1 MIPHKK
7 CIQANKYQKDNPIP
21 ENKTRNALPHII
33 FKKNLSKI
41 RLLDDLNKRI
51 RKVNITIFLH
61 RWNINFVVY
70 SMNNMREV
78 ILLLAVSGASALFLF
93 GMKLMS
99 ESLQKIFGEWL
110 RVILTS
116 MSTNK
121 FKGVLAGILITAL
134 IQSSSA
140 TTVMVVSFVN
150 AGILRI
156 VEAVSIIMGANIGTT
171 LTSWIIAVFGFK
183 INFAYIT
190 LPLIGIGIP
199 FIFSNNRKRKNFG
212 EAILG
217 FSLLF
222 IALGFLKTTI
232 PNPTGIWL
240 AEIINFLSSYGYVS
254 YILFIAI
261 GILIT
266 IFIKSS
272 NAVFALVLVL
282 CFKGWIGFEMSASM
296 VLGMNVGTTIA
307 AITASRE
314 ANLTARRA
322 ALAHLFF
329 NLAGVVWMFA
339 ILPYFLNGIKIL
351 FTAISGTD
359 PMTNL
364 KAVPVA
370 LALFHTLFNLLNT
383 IFLNG
388 FSKQISRVV
397 IKRVPY
403 NNLPDGEFNLKH
415 IKIGLL
421 STPEASIFQAKRETI
436 VFAESVRKM
445 FRNIEKIFSERNEK
459 EYQFLK
465 SKIENAEEYSDRL
478 EKEIAIYL
486 TKVGE
491 GRLSENSSKRL
502 RALYKMIDDIE
513 SIADSCMNI
522 LGAIERRR
530 KAKIEFTGHIV
541 TNVLLM
547 FNMVNEALDTM
558 VTMLTY
564 EEELPLSMAQ
574 NTEKEIN
581 NYRDILKSEH
591 LNNLEKGIY
600 KYDAGIIYNDIISQC
615 ERIGDFAFNVAESH
629 KSSN

>member
-1 MIPHKK
+1 M
-7 CIQANKYQKDNPIP
+7 Q
-21 ENKTRNALPHII
+21 E
-33 FKKNLSKI
+33 
-41 RLLDDLNKRI
+41 
-51 RKVNITIFLH
+51 ITI
-61 RWNINFVVY
+61 
-70 SMNNMREV
+70 
-78 ILLLAVSGASALFLF
+78 LLTIAGASALFLF

-99 ESLQKIFGEWL
+99 ESLQKIFGDKL
-110 RVILTS
+110 RGILTS

-121 FKGVLAGILITAL
+121 VKGVFAGIFITAL
-134 IQSSSA
+134 VQSSSA

-150 AGILRI
+150 AGILRL

-171 LTSWIIAVFGFK
+171 LTSWIIAVFGFHVD
-183 INFAYIT
+183 IALFA

-199 FIFSNNRKRKNFG
+199 FIFSNNRKIKNYG

-217 FSLLF
+217 FALLF
-222 IALGFLKTTI
+222 VALGFLKNTI
-232 PNPTGIWL
+232 PDPQNTWL
-240 AEIINFLSSYGYVS
+240 SGTINFLSSYRYVS
-254 YILFIAI
+254 YLLFAAT
-261 GILIT
+261 GVVIT

-272 NAVFALVLVL
+272 NAIFALTLVL
-282 CFKGWIGFEMSASM
+282 CFKGWLGFDMAASM
-296 VLGMNVGTTIA
+296 ILGMNVGSTIA

-314 ANLTARRA
+314 ANITARRA

-329 NLAGVVWMFA
+329 NLAGVIWMFVA
-339 ILPYFLNGIKIL
+339 LPFVLSGIQKL
-351 FTAISGTD
+351 CISVAGAD
-359 PMTNL
+359 PMTNP

-370 LALFHTLFNLLNT
+370 LALFHTLFNVVNAILLT
-383 IFLNG
+383 G
-388 FSKQISRVV
+388 FSKRISRVV
-397 IKRVPY
+397 IKKFPY
-403 NNLPDGEFNLKH
+403 SNLSDEEFNLKH

-445 FRNIEKIFSERNEK
+445 FRNIEKLFSERDEK
-459 EYQFLK
+459 TYNLLK
-465 SKIENAEEYSDRL
+465 SKIEKAEEYSDL
-478 EKEIAIYL
+478 IEKEIAAYL

-491 GRLSENSSKRL
+491 GRLSESSSKSI

-522 LGAIERRR
+522 LGAFERKR

-558 VTMLTY
+558 VTMLTHD
-564 EEELPLSMAQ
+564 EELPLSLAQ
-574 NTEKEIN
+574 KTEKEIN

-591 LNNLEKGIY
+591 LNNLEKGVY

-615 ERIGDFAFNVAESH
+615 ERIGDYAFNVAESQ
-629 KSSN
+629 KSST

>member
-1 MIPHKK
+1 MQEI
-7 CIQANKYQKDNPIP
+7 
-21 ENKTRNALPHII
+21 
-33 FKKNLSKI
+33 
-41 RLLDDLNKRI
+41 
-51 RKVNITIFLH
+51 
-61 RWNINFVVY
+61 
-70 SMNNMREV
+70 
-78 ILLLAVSGASALFLF
+78 ILLLAISGASALFLF

-99 ESLQKIFGEWL
+99 ESLQKIFGERL

-116 MSTNK
+116 MTTNK

-134 IQSSSA
+134 VQSSSA

-150 AGILRI
+150 AGILRL
-156 VEAVSIIMGANIGTT
+156 VEAVSVIMGANIGTT

-183 INFAYIT
+183 INFAYFT

-199 FIFSNNRKRKNFG
+199 FIFSNNRKTKNYG

-222 IALGFLKTTI
+222 IALGFLKTTV
-232 PNPTGIWL
+232 PNPQGTWL
-240 AEIINFLSSYGYVS
+240 SETITQLSSYGYVS
-254 YILFIAI
+254 YILFMAVS
-261 GILIT
+261 LIIT
-266 IFIKSS
+266 VFIKSS
-272 NAVFALVLVL
+272 NAIFALILVL

-307 AITASRE
+307 AITASRQ

-329 NLAGVVWMFA
+329 NLAGIIWMFIA
-339 ILPYFLNGIKIL
+339 LPYFLNGINFL
-351 FTAISGTD
+351 FATIGINGPMSNPKAI
-359 PMTNL
+359 
-364 KAVPVA
+364 PVA
-370 LALFHTLFNLLNT
+370 LALFHSLFNLINT
-383 IFLNG
+383 VLLSG
-388 FSKQISRVV
+388 FSKHISRMV
-397 IKRVPY
+397 IKRIPFS
-403 NNLPDGEFNLKH
+403 NLGESEFNLKH

-459 EYQFLK
+459 EYLSLK
-465 SKIENAEEYSDRL
+465 TKIEKAEEYSDRL
-478 EKEIAIYL
+478 EKEIAVYL

-522 LGAIERRR
+522 LGAIER
-530 KAKIEFTGHIV
+530 KQKGKIIFTEHIV

-564 EEELPLSMAQ
+564 EEELPLSLAQ
-574 NTEKEIN
+574 KTENEIN

-629 KSSN
+629 KSSS